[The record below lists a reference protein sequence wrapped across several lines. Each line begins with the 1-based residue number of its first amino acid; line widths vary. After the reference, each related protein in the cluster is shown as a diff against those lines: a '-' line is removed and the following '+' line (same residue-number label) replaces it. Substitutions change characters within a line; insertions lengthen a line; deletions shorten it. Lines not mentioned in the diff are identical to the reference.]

1 MTQQEYEERIG
12 EKVSAEE
19 FDTADRI
26 YMCSCLDKDEFCE
39 AYKHIN
45 PSTFK
50 LVKDL
55 ADGVH
60 SLNNRASEVREK
72 LNEAEGKL
80 YRLGQQLANKASQTD
95 DRELRDLARELMG
108 DKYYPYCVENNLLLT
123 QCDRD
128 RIVELLNTAVYG
140 A

>member
-1 MTQQEYEERIG
+1 MTQQEFEERIG
-12 EKVSAEE
+12 HEVSAEE
-19 FDTADRI
+19 FETANSI
-26 YMCSCLDKDEFCE
+26 YLDSNLGKDEFCE

-55 ADGVH
+55 DDSVR
-60 SLNNRASEVREK
+60 SLHNHAYEIEEK
-72 LNEAEGKL
+72 LSEAEDKL

-95 DRELRDLARELMG
+95 DRELRDLAKELMG

-123 QCDRD
+123 PCDRD
-128 RIVELLNTAVYG
+128 RIVELLYTAIYG
-140 A
+140 S